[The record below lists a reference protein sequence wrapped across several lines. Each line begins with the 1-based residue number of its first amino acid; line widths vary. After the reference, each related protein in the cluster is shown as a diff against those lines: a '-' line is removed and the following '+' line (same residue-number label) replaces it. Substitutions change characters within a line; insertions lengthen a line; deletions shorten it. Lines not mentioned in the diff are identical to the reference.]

1 VDTIGEGQSMKALV
15 ARACGCESAPEELR
29 QRVSMTITSVTIEE
43 QE

>member
-1 VDTIGEGQSMKALV
+1 MKALV